1 MAIRSIQSK
10 RCAKKANRNLKEI
23 PSVILERC
31 NIEGSDLSHRFDT
44 GMQTELVLTSSASWL
59 EGKMARWLEGKM
71 ARGKA
76 RVQCEKLRTGAEF

>member
-1 MAIRSIQSK
+1 VAIRSIQSK

-59 EGKMARWLEGKM
+59 EGKMAR
-71 ARGKA
+71 GKA
-76 RVQCEKLRTGAEF
+76 IVQCEKLRTGAEF